1 MKARRTLLRDGLLV
15 PVVSPPAYADLI
27 IEDGEIAKM
36 HASQDADFDGD
47 VVDCSNRIIMP
58 GLINAHLHPEL
69 HVLKGAVEELDLHDW
84 VGAEWFD
91 AALVLLSSDE
101 GRAIQRA
108 AIRAA
113 IADCLLSGTTCVA
126 TYGVTTGADESV
138 ASVLAELGARGHI
151 TVRDTQFRPLPG
163 PVQPAHRLV
172 PPRMYRLHAEEALT
186 PAELTAA
193 AVAHRRGER
202 LVMHAAETERRLRL
216 VMEHFGTSTVRL
228 LERYGLLSERTLL
241 SHAVYVD
248 ADEQTLLALNR
259 VPVVSSPTAEMKL
272 ADGLAP
278 IVDMLRLGV
287 TVALGTDCAIC
298 NNSSDMFLEMR
309 QLGLSQKLRYGAH
322 AISAE
327 QILLSA
333 TVHGARAL
341 GAEGQLG
348 ALAEGMSADLVL
360 VHVDN
365 ARLQPLVVGARFNN
379 VAANLVYAATGQ
391 DVTDVMIAGRWI
403 VRERNLQTADA
414 RAIWRDL
421 NTATHELYER
431 ILK

>member
-1 MKARRTLLRDGLLV
+1 MKSRRTLLRNGLLV
-15 PVVSPPAYADLI
+15 PVVSPPEYADLI
-27 IEDGEIAKM
+27 VQDGEIAQM

-69 HVLKGAVEELDLHDW
+69 HVLKGVVEELDLHDW

-91 AALVLLSSDE
+91 AALLLLSSED
-101 GRAIQRA
+101 GSAIQHA
-108 AIRAA
+108 AVRAA
-113 IADCLLSGTTCVA
+113 IADCLLSGTTCIA
-126 TYGVTTGADESV
+126 TYGVTTGADDIV
-138 ASVLAELGARGHI
+138 ATVLGELGARGHVTI
-151 TVRDTQFRPLPG
+151 RDTEFRPLPG
-163 PVQPAHRLV
+163 PVQPAHRRA

-186 PAELTAA
+186 PAELAA
-193 AVAHRRGER
+193 ASAAHRRGER
-202 LVMHAAETERRLRL
+202 LVMHAAETERRVRQ

-228 LERYGLLSERTLL
+228 LERYGLLSDRMLL

-248 ADEQTLLALNR
+248 AEEQALLALNR
-259 VPVVSSPTAEMKL
+259 VAVVSSPTAEMKL

-278 IVDMLRLGV
+278 IVDLLRLGV

-298 NNSSDMFLEMR
+298 NNASDMFLEMR
-309 QLGLSQKLRYGAH
+309 QLGLAQKLRYGAH

-348 ALAEGMSADLVL
+348 ALAEGMSADLL
-360 VHVDN
+360 LIDVDN
-365 ARLQPLVVGARFNN
+365 PRLQPLLAGERFSN

-403 VRERNLQTADA
+403 VRERKLLTADA
-414 RAIWRDL
+414 PAIWRDL
-421 NTATHELYER
+421 NAAAHELYER